1 MAPRQRP
8 RGNAGAVAAVPGVQL
23 PLRVPLTGSDEKKK
37 GKTYLFEQFINF
49 IKFIYINKTCLNWF
63 EDNGG
68 RMS

>member
-37 GKTYLFEQFINF
+37 GKTFSFEH
-49 IKFIYINKTCLNWF
+49 KFIYINKTCLNWF
-63 EDNGG
+63 QDNGG